1 MAQAMLLPSPFVV
14 KESWYD
20 LGGDLFIQVNV
31 SKTKKPEIV
40 IKKSTQP
47 SNVKGGRRVRARKM
61 LALSVG
67 QFRALNNL
75 KENIIRDVQ
84 QESAEVGKRRKPKPT
99 LRRQTAQTES
109 VKEEPVQQTPLV
121 EQLLLS
127 SAASTFNHP
136 LREESRAPDHRQEEM
151 DCFDVAG
158 VVPDPISEAMM
169 SSGFL
174 TENLSEGGMKKFDMG
189 LGLEEYL
196 FGSPTDEPKKKKKKK
211 NNNIKKKKNL
221 DAAAA
226 AAVKQEVQA
235 KKCPCECCTF
245 REGDI

>member
-84 QESAEVGKRRKPKPT
+84 QESAGVGKRRKPKPT

-151 DCFDVAG
+151 GCGAG
-158 VVPDPISEAMM
+158 VDPISEAMM
-169 SSGFL
+169 TSDIL
-174 TENLSEGGMKKFDMG
+174 TENLSEEDMKKFDMG